1 MQVITIFQNKIL
13 KEIFIKIKFISAIIP
28 FMKKFFSSFPYFFAI
43 TFLITV
49 FSVACKDQAISQSN
63 NLKVKSH
70 LDFDQKISGKAF
82 VLDGDSL
89 KVAKKDIRLFGID
102 APEYSQTCFNKKNK
116 EYACGQVSKEFLI
129 KLVGGKKIECFYAI
143 KDKYQRYLSK
153 CYVNDI
159 SVNEEL
165 IKNGMAIIYNFTESD
180 EKMDSLEKQA
190 KTSEIGIWQGSFELP
205 KNYRKKNPNLHKKNS
220 F

>member
-1 MQVITIFQNKIL
+1 MQLKAMIYSKIL
-13 KEIFIKIKFISAIIP
+13 KEIFLKIKIFSLMIFFI
-28 FMKKFFSSFPYFFAI
+28 KKFLSNFSYLFVGV
-43 TFLITV
+43 FLITV
-49 FSVACKDQAISQSN
+49 FSMACKDQAISQSS

-89 KVAKKDIRLFGID
+89 KVSKKDIRLFGID

-116 EYACGQVSKEFLI
+116 EYACGQASKEFLI
-129 KLVGGKKIECFYAI
+129 KLVGGKKIDCYYAI

-180 EKMDSLEKQA
+180 EKMDNLEKQA
-190 KTSEIGIWQGSFELP
+190 KTSELGIWQGSFELP